1 MSRSAGLRFIVVSA
15 LALLM
20 SLPLNL
26 VSGVVQD
33 RANYS
38 RETISTLSTEW
49 GGEQLFSGPLL
60 TIPVT
65 EEVTYDRRR
74 EAVDA
79 LTGLTLRDD
88 KGNPIFEH
96 FEETVTEDRQ
106 PIYIYADTFDMDDGD
121 RNPDPLSRHLRSAG
135 LHR

>member
-1 MSRSAGLRFIVVSA
+1 MSRSAGLRFILVGV

-26 VSGVVQD
+26 VSSVIQD
-33 RANYS
+33 RASYS
-38 RETISTLSTEW
+38 RQTISTLSQEW

-79 LTGLTLRDD
+79 VTGLSLRDE
-88 KGNPIFEH
+88 KGKP
-96 FEETVTEDRQ
+96 DLR
-106 PIYIYADTFDMDDGD
+106 TFRGK
-121 RNPDPLSRHLRSAG
+121 R
-135 LHR
+135 